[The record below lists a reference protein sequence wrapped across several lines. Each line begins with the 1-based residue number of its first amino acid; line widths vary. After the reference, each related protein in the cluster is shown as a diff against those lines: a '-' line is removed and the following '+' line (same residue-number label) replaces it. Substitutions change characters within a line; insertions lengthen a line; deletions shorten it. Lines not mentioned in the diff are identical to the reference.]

1 MEYTKGPWTW
11 EDDKLVDAEG
21 VPVIDI
27 FKHFDHSSCRIV
39 ARLMVNPNGNQTLIQ
54 ACPEMYEACLSA
66 LGVLNRDPSE
76 IPKMIDSVRGQI
88 LQALSKAE
96 GKED

>member
-1 MEYTKGPWTW
+1 MDYTKGPWIKEESNLKQEYHFLIASNLQQMW
-11 EDDKLVDAEG
+11 IAKIGNPYDDVEITENNA
-21 VPVIDI
+21 
-27 FKHFDHSSCRIV
+27 
-39 ARLMVNPNGNQTLIQ
+39 NLIA
-54 ACPEMYEACLSA
+54 ACPDMYEACLSA

-96 GKED
+96 GRE